1 MGRWEGGKVGRA
13 EFCHQGYQM
22 HKNTEEVKMPY
33 SKRITKCYIKGRRAH
48 TNTSHCQALLHRSIS
63 P

>member
-1 MGRWEGGKVGRA
+1 MGRA